1 MQMPQPGY
9 LVPVLALVVFA
20 VACGNS
26 APPGE
31 RVLAM
36 LEDERSYTDAL
47 EAASEDEEHAIGG
60 YRNRLAMFSLGASM
74 SENLEWDVCQ
84 AGIPLERQA
93 IEERKSNGNAAAAPL
108 WERYAKLIDRI
119 EALLCKE
126 YGELTNVGGRYIGPV
141 GDFRVNQ
148 GKVHDGDPCSASAGE
163 FGPFPS
169 DFLQSELWL
178 DAFSTSARPNFCSD
192 DDRLL
197 AIFEYRDTAI
207 LKRGYFYQAPLSVG
221 FNELREPPQLLEVAG
236 RPAIVGIEAPPS
248 EQVFLYVIERFPTD
262 DVAGIFVFVMGAE
275 SDPALASEI
284 AEELLP

>member
-9 LVPVLALVVFA
+9 LVPVLELVVFA

-26 APPGE
+26 AHPGE

-36 LEDERSYTDAL
+36 LEDERYYTDAL

-84 AGIPLERQA
+84 ASIPLERQA
-93 IEERKSNGNAAAAPL
+93 IEKRKTNGNAAAAPL

>member
-1 MQMPQPGY
+1 MKTRQANY

-20 VACGNS
+20 AACGSS

-36 LEDERSYTDAL
+36 LEEERVYADAL
-47 EAASEDEEHAIGG
+47 EAASEDEEHAIGA
-60 YRNRLAMFSLGASM
+60 YRNRLAMFSLGVSM
-74 SENLEWDVCQ
+74 SENMEWIVCQ
-84 AGIPLERQA
+84 LGIPLERQV
-93 IEERKSNGNAAAAPL
+93 IEERKANGNAAAAPL

-126 YGELTNVGGRYIGPV
+126 YGELTNVGGRYIGPL

-148 GKVHDGDPCSASAGE
+148 GKVHDGDPCSLSLGHADT
-163 FGPFPS
+163 FPS
-169 DFLQSELWL
+169 DFRQSELWL
-178 DAFSTSARPNFCSD
+178 EAFSSKATPNFCSD

-207 LKRGYFYQAPLSVG
+207 LTRGYFYQAPLSVN
-221 FNELREPPQLLEVAG
+221 FNELGEPPQLLEVAG
-236 RPAIVGIEAPPS
+236 RPAIVGIDAPPS
-248 EQVFLYVIERFPTD
+248 EQVYLYAIERFPTEG
-262 DVAGIFVFVMGAE
+262 VAGIFVFVLAFE
-275 SDPALASEI
+275 SDPALAREI

>member
-1 MQMPQPGY
+1 MRQAGY
-9 LVPVLALVVFA
+9 LVPVLAFAVFA
-20 VACGNS
+20 VACGRS

-36 LEDERSYTDAL
+36 LEDERSYGDAL
-47 EAASEDEEHAIGG
+47 EAASEDEESAIGA
-60 YRNRLAMFSLGASM
+60 YRNRLAIFSLGVSM
-74 SENLEWDVCQ
+74 SKNMEWDVCQ

-93 IEERKSNGNAAAAPL
+93 IEERAPEASAAAAPL
-108 WERYAKLIDRI
+108 WERYTELIDRI

-126 YGELTNVGGRYIGPV
+126 YGELTNVGGRYIGPL

-148 GKVHDGDPCSASAGE
+148 GKVHDGDPCSASLGE

-178 DAFSTSARPNFCSD
+178 EAFSSKATPNFCSD

-207 LKRGYFYQAPLSVG
+207 LKRGYFYQSPLSIN

-248 EQVFLYVIERFPTD
+248 EQVYLYAIERFPTD
-262 DVAGIFVFVMGAE
+262 EEAGIFVFVLAGE
-275 SDPALASEI
+275 SDPAVAREI

>member
-20 VACGNS
+20 VACGSS

-31 RVLAM
+31 RVIAL
-36 LEDERSYTDAL
+36 LDDERSYADTL
-47 EAASEDEEHAIGG
+47 EAASEDEEHAIGA

-74 SENLEWDVCQ
+74 SENMEWIVCQ
-84 AGIPLERQA
+84 LGIPLERQV
-93 IEERKSNGNAAAAPL
+93 IEERKANGNAAAAPL

-126 YGELTNVGGRYIGPV
+126 YGELTNVGGRYIGPL

-148 GKVHDGDPCSASAGE
+148 GKVHDGDPCSLSLGHSDT
-163 FGPFPS
+163 FPS
-169 DFLQSELWL
+169 DFRQSELWL
-178 DAFSTSARPNFCSD
+178 EAFSTKAIPNFCMD

-207 LKRGYFYQAPLSVG
+207 VTRGYFYQAPLSVN

-236 RPAIVGIEAPPS
+236 RPAIVGIDALPS
-248 EQVFLYVIERFPTD
+248 EQVYLYAIERFPTD
-262 DVAGIFVFVMGAE
+262 GVAGIFVFVLAFE
-275 SDPALASEI
+275 LDLAQASEI